1 MSHRPMTAPSSG
13 PSAGP
18 PARPASGAGRGLRLR
33 AALGAGRAASALSRW
48 TGRGSGGVIGGR
60 VVLKVQPQTPR
71 LLSEGRRVMLVSG
84 TNGKTTTTALL
95 AAAMGTLGRVASNAD
110 GANTPPGFVAA
121 LADSTAER
129 VVLET
134 DEGWLPWTVA
144 QAHPETALL
153 LNLSRDQ
160 LTRHHEVGKLAV
172 SWRSALCD
180 VPTAVG
186 NADDPDVVWAAMAS
200 PEQVWVAAGQWWT
213 QDSVA
218 CPRCGNRCHRDGE
231 HWECGGCG
239 LARPEPDW
247 WVEDDELVSTDV
259 RLPLQLPLPG
269 RFNKAN
275 AAMVVAAAAHEGADP
290 QKVVEALRAVRT
302 VAGRYAVEDYHGHR
316 IRLLL
321 AKNPA
326 GWLETIELISQGDA
340 PLVLAFN
347 SQGVDGRDPSW
358 LYDVSFRSLAGRKI
372 VVIGERSADM
382 GVRLKLDGLEYV
394 DAGRRVRDAL
404 DLLPPGRVDVLANYT
419 AFQDA
424 RRELAHARGQ

>member
-1 MSHRPMTAPSSG
+1 MSQRPSS
-13 PSAGP
+13 PD
-18 PARPASGAGRGLRLR
+18 RGLRLR
-33 AALGAGRAASALSRW
+33 AALGAGRVASALSRR

-60 VVLKVQPQTPR
+60 VVLKVQPDTPR
-71 LLSEGRRVMLVSG
+71 LLAQGRRIHLVSG
-84 TNGKTTTTALL
+84 TNGKTTTSAMLTAAL
-95 AAAMGTLGRVASNAD
+95 GTLAPVASNAD

-121 LADSTAER
+121 LADPAEQ

-134 DEGWLPWTVA
+134 DEGWLPWTVRNT
-144 QAHPETALL
+144 HPASALL

-160 LTRHHEVGKLAV
+160 LTRHHEVGKIAV
-172 SWRSALCD
+172 SWREALAE
-180 VPTAVG
+180 VPTAIG

-200 PEQVWVAAGQWWT
+200 SQQVWVAAGQWWT

-218 CPRCGNRCHRDGE
+218 CPRCGSRCHRDGVS
-231 HWECGGCG
+231 WTCGGCG
-239 LARPEPDW
+239 LSRPKPDW
-247 WVEDDELVSTDV
+247 WVEDDDLVSSDV

-275 AAMVVAAAAHEGADP
+275 AAMVVAAAVHAGAEP
-290 QKVVEALRAVRT
+290 EKALTAVREVRT
-302 VAGRYAVEDYHGHR
+302 VAGRYAVQEYADHR

-326 GWLETIELISQGDA
+326 GWLETIQLISQGDA

-358 LYDVSFRSLAGRKI
+358 LYDVSFRGLAGRRI
-372 VVIGERSADM
+372 VVIGERAADM
-382 GVRLKLDGLEYV
+382 GVRLKMDGLEYV

-404 DLLPPGRVDVLANYT
+404 ALLPPGQVDVLANYT

-424 RRELAHARGQ
+424 RRELAHAAGQ

>member
-1 MSHRPMTAPSSG
+1 MSQPPS
-13 PSAGP
+13 PD
-18 PARPASGAGRGLRLR
+18 RGLRLR
-33 AALGAGRAASALSRW
+33 AALGAGRAASALSRL

-60 VVLKVQPQTPR
+60 VVLKVQPATPR
-71 LLSEGRRVMLVSG
+71 LLSRGRTVMLVSG
-84 TNGKTTTTALL
+84 TNGKTTTTAMLT
-95 AAAMGTLGRVASNAD
+95 AAMGALGPVASNAD

-121 LADSTAER
+121 LADPRAER

-134 DEGWLPWTVA
+134 DEGWLPWTVT
-144 QAHPETALL
+144 QTRPELALL

-172 SWRSALCD
+172 SWRSALSD

-200 PEQVWVAAGQWWT
+200 PKQVWVAAGQWWT

-218 CPRCGNRCHRDGE
+218 CPRCGNRCHRDGVA
-231 HWECGGCG
+231 WRCGSCE

-247 WVEDDELVSTDV
+247 WVEGDDLVSADV
-259 RLPLQLPLPG
+259 RIPLQLPLPG

-275 AAMVVAAAAHEGADP
+275 AAMVVAAAVQQGADA
-290 QKVVEALRAVRT
+290 QTAVQAMREVRT
-302 VAGRYAVEDYHGHR
+302 VAGRYAVQDYRGRR

-326 GWLETIELISQGDA
+326 GWLETIQLISQGDA

-358 LYDVSFRSLAGRKI
+358 LYDVSFRSLAGRRI
-372 VVIGERSADM
+372 AVIGERSADM

-394 DAGRRVRDAL
+394 DAGRRLRDAL
-404 DLLPPGRVDVLANYT
+404 DLLPPGQVDVLANYT

-424 RRELAHARGQ
+424 RRELAHAQGQ

>member
-1 MSHRPMTAPSSG
+1 MSPRPSST
-13 PSAGP
+13 S
-18 PARPASGAGRGLRLR
+18 RGLRLR
-33 AALGAGRAASALSRW
+33 AALGAGQVASALSRA

-60 VVLKVQPQTPR
+60 VVLKVQPDTAR
-71 LLSEGRRVMLVSG
+71 LLSEGRRIHLVSG
-84 TNGKTTTTALL
+84 TNGKTTTSAMLTAAL
-95 AAAMGTLGRVASNAD
+95 GTLGAVASNAD

-121 LADSTAER
+121 LADPAEQ

-134 DEGWLPWTVA
+134 DEGWLPWTVTHT
-144 QAHPETALL
+144 HPASALL

-160 LTRHHEVGKLAV
+160 LTRHHEVGKIAV
-172 SWRSALCD
+172 SWRSALAD
-180 VPTAVG
+180 VPTSIG
-186 NADDPDVVWAAMAS
+186 NADDPDVVWASMAS
-200 PEQVWVAAGQWWT
+200 PKQVWVAAGQWWT

-218 CPRCGNRCHRDGE
+218 CPRCGSRCHRDGVS
-231 HWECGGCG
+231 WTCGGCG

-247 WVEDDELVSTDV
+247 WVEGDDLVSSDV
-259 RLPLQLPLPG
+259 RLPLDLPLPG

-275 AAMVVAAAAHEGADP
+275 AAMVVAAAVHEGADP
-290 QKVVEALRAVRT
+290 EKALQAVREVRT
-302 VAGRYAVEDYHGHR
+302 VAGRYAVQDYRSHR

-326 GWLETIELISQGDA
+326 GWLETIQLISQGGA

-404 DLLPPGRVDVLANYT
+404 DLLPPGQVDVLANYT

-424 RRELAHARGQ
+424 RRELAHAQGQ